1 MKVKGYLGIIF
12 GLALFYVVFGLIMI
26 LNEMG
31 KNSESAYLLFLFG
44 FVVLPSVLIIF
55 FLFKEKK
62 QKEILEEK
70 IRKYEI
76 EEEINKRLEK

>member
-26 LNEMG
+26 LNESG
-31 KNSESAYLLFLFG
+31 RNSEGSYLFILFLII
-44 FVVLPSVLIIF
+44 VLPALLMLY

-62 QKEILEEK
+62 EKEKLEER
-70 IRKYEI
+70 IRKYEF